1 MLEFFSPYFKG
12 EIKDE
17 LILFTKSIIK
27 VAAIHQI
34 AVGLFIF
41 YYGGN

>member
-1 MLEFFSPYFKG
+1 

-17 LILFTKSIIK
+17 LILFTKSIIN
-27 VAAIHQI
+27 VTAVHQI

-41 YYGGN
+41 SVVEIKTK